1 MTYAMRRCIYLENEI
16 LFILPEIKKDAFWP
30 TIKCALQRP
39 YNENTLVGNIMYP
52 AQREIHTQSPPPSFP
67 WNKNRNNTL

>member
-1 MTYAMRRCIYLENEI
+1 MTYAMRRCVYLENEI

-39 YNENTLVGNIMYP
+39 YNENTLVGNIM
-52 AQREIHTQSPPPSFP
+52 
-67 WNKNRNNTL
+67 

>member
-1 MTYAMRRCIYLENEI
+1 MTYAMRRCVYLENGI

-39 YNENTLVGNIMYP
+39 YNENTLVGNIM
-52 AQREIHTQSPPPSFP
+52 
-67 WNKNRNNTL
+67 